1 MYFAHFRNVFARM
14 RSMQELVDFSFDVH
28 APGRI
33 LQMSGLNVDDLIS
46 CQVMF
51 ASARER
57 AMRIYLH
64 PLGKDEYEEFRY
76 PE

>member
-1 MYFAHFRNVFARM
+1 M
-14 RSMQELVDFSFDVH
+14 
-28 APGRI
+28 P
-33 LQMSGLNVDDLIS
+33 GLNVDDLIS

-51 ASARER
+51 AAARQR
-57 AMRIYLH
+57 MMRIYLH